1 MAAGISATAA
11 AAAAGKSYWRE
22 ADARHVVEAWRRSGQ
37 SLSRFAAAQGVKA
50 ARLARWASRLG
61 KRAVGARGHG
71 SAGPARLKLRFH
83 PVELV
88 GNATAFETSAIEVV
102 LLDGRRVRVAAGFA
116 SDDLE
121 RVLRVL
127 EERSRC

>member
-1 MAAGISATAA
+1 MAARTSAA
-11 AAAAGKSYWRE
+11 AAAASRSYWRE

-37 SLSRFAAAQGVKA
+37 SLSRFATARGLKA
-50 ARLARWASRLG
+50 ARLSRWASRLG
-61 KRAVGARGHG
+61 RRAVRTRGRG

-88 GNATAFETSAIEVV
+88 GNATALEVGAIEVV

-116 SDDLE
+116 GDDLA

-127 EERSRC
+127 EDRRQC